1 MALFSKTDRPT
12 AETLTARIA
21 ELEQRQ
27 AEVPAELAA
36 ARGEMTR
43 ALATGKDTAQARREV
58 AELTAELEALPESI
72 DALKS
77 ELRQAKV
84 DAVAA
89 ARAKERGELVKRLE
103 GLRKSHA
110 AILKAVDDYNATLEG
125 AGDLGHTHYSAA
137 AKELRAGTRPS
148 TERYSVPTVAV
159 VPDLERGAGKILQA
173 FDAETSR
180 RIDAAG
186 KVERERSDVGE
197 GLFFDE
203 SRGKYRPISERPPRE
218 PSEPIKVDRKPGAD
232 ENGDRIKK
240 KAPGFYEARE

>member
-21 ELEQRQ
+21 ELEQRRD
-27 AEVPAELAA
+27 AIPAELET
-36 ARGEMTR
+36 ARGDMTR
-43 ALATGKDTAQARREV
+43 ALATGKDTAKARREA

-72 DALKS
+72 EALKS

-84 DAVAA
+84 DAEAD
-89 ARAKERGELVKRLE
+89 ARARERGELVKRLE

-110 AILKAVDDYNATLEG
+110 AILKAIDDYNTAIDG
-125 AGDLGHTHYSAA
+125 AGHLHGTHYSAA
-137 AKELRAGTRPS
+137 SKELRAGTRPP

-159 VPDLERGAGKILQA
+159 VPDLERGAGMILQA
-173 FDAETSR
+173 FDAETGR

-203 SRGKYRPISERPPRE
+203 SQGRYRPLNERPPRE
-218 PSEPIKVDRKPGAD
+218 PGAPVTIDRKPGAD
-232 ENGDRIKK
+232 DTGDRIAK
-240 KAPGFYEARE
+240 KAPGFYEPRK